1 VTVTQVLAPTVPGG
15 SRVKGRAYFLDR
27 AVVYIAGGEWS
38 VEATVRGSRD
48 YHVTIRREGNVFSG
62 SCECPYFEDRF
73 VVCKHIWA
81 AMLEAERRQLLA
93 GDGDL
98 PRDAVLQAF
107 DGDDDSDPEFRRRPV
122 RSRPDAQSQRSH
134 PAWERFLDEFSQSL
148 TEADAARPPA
158 RFAAA
163 QIVYVI
169 DRAATLNGA
178 GLALEVQSRHHKKNG
193 DWAKPKPTSV
203 SLSEVTQLP
212 DAVDREIVPLLLGA
226 SELYSA
232 SYLSQYG
239 RASFR
244 LAGPLVDRVLPLVAQ
259 SGRALLRARPQPG
272 EEIVPLV
279 WDDGPAWTFHLEI
292 VHGTGNQAFSIDG
305 ALLRGSERLAIR
317 EPWMLIEGYVF
328 HGGTV
333 ARLDARGAF
342 AWLTQLRRSGPTV
355 IPSDATGRLVDVL
368 ARSGIDPLDLPEELR
383 FEIASE
389 SPQAC
394 VSVTPGARR
403 GPMPMLDAEVTF
415 DYGGLRVPPG
425 PATTVFDADRRRLIR
440 RDSGFEQAALTRL
453 SQLGFSRHWDY
464 MLARQHLWIGAD
476 QFSNAMRV
484 LIREG
489 WRVEAEGRTFRTAQS
504 VRSEVRSGVDWFELH
519 GAIDFGDGKIVPLPR
534 LLADRP
540 HGDATIT
547 LDDGTVG
554 IVPEEWL
561 RRWSGI
567 AGMGEISGDHVRF
580 KVSQVALLDAALAS
594 QPAIRVDE
602 RFARTREQLA
612 TFSGI
617 GPLDPASTFAGQLR
631 DYQRDALG
639 WFAFLR
645 QFHVGGCLADDM
657 GLGKTVMVLAWLDR
671 LRRERKKTLPSLVV
685 VPRSV
690 VFNWKEEAVRF
701 APKLR
706 VLDFSGAA
714 RSTEDLQK
722 YDLVVTTYGAMRRDA
737 IRLKDVEFEYVIL
750 DEAQAIKNASTASAK
765 AARLLRATHRL
776 ALSGTPIENHLGEL
790 WSLFE
795 FLNPG
800 LLGTSST
807 FARHSLAASKRD
819 PAAMELLARGLRP
832 FILRRTKAQVAP
844 ELPARTELTLHCEL
858 QGMQRELYDELRA
871 HYRATLLQRIE
882 RDGLAKSRMHI
893 LEALLRLRQAAC
905 HTALVDPRRAGA
917 PSAKFEALLPLLGEV
932 RDEGHKCL
940 VFSQF
945 TSLLALLRA
954 RLDQDGTRYEY
965 LDGQTR
971 DRDVRVNRF
980 QNDPGCGL
988 FLISLKAGGLGLN
1001 LTAAEYVFLLDP
1013 WWNPAVEAQA
1023 IDRAHRI
1030 GQTRHVF
1037 AYRLISVNTVEEK
1050 IAELQASKRD
1060 LADAILHADAGPL
1073 RDLKKEDLEVL
1084 LS

>member
-1 VTVTQVLAPTVPGG
+1 MNISLTQMLAATVPGG
-15 SRVKGRAYFLDR
+15 SRVKGRAYFLDQ
-27 AVVYIAGGEWS
+27 AVTRIEGTAWA

-48 YHVTIRREGNVFSG
+48 YHVTIRRAGRVFSG
-62 SCECPYFEDRF
+62 SCECPYFDDRF
-73 VVCKHIWA
+73 VICKHIWA
-81 AMLEAERRQLLA
+81 AMLEAERRQLLL
-93 GDGDL
+93 GDGDV
-98 PRDAVLQAF
+98 PRDAVLEAF
-107 DGDDDSDPEFRRRPV
+107 DDRDQSDPEFRARPF
-122 RSRPDAQSQRSH
+122 RPRTDGNRH
-134 PAWERFLDEFSQSL
+134 PAWERFLEEFSRSL
-148 TEADAARPPA
+148 TEAEAARPPE

-169 DRAATLNGA
+169 DRAATLNGGA
-178 GLALEVQSRHHKKNG
+178 LALEVQSRTRKKSG
-193 DWAKPKPTSV
+193 DWAKPKSTSI
-203 SLSEVTQLP
+203 SLVEVARLP
-212 DAVDREIVPLLLGA
+212 EAVDREIIPLLLGA
-226 SELYSA
+226 SDPYNS

-244 LAGPLVDRVLPLVAQ
+244 LAGPLVDHVLPLVAQ

-272 EEIVPLV
+272 EEIIALS
-279 WDDGPAWTFHLEI
+279 WDDGPPWTFHLEI
-292 VHGTGNQAFSIDG
+292 IHGSGDASFSIDG
-305 ALLRGSERLAIR
+305 ALVRGTDRLAIR
-317 EPWMLIEGYVF
+317 VPWMLIDGYVF

-342 AWLTQLRRSGPTV
+342 AWLAQLRRSGPAV

-389 SPQAC
+389 SPVAC

-403 GPMPMLDAEVTF
+403 GPMPMLDADVTF
-415 DYGGLRVPPG
+415 DYGGLRVAPG
-425 PATTVFDADRRRLIR
+425 SATTAFDAERRRLIR
-440 RDSGFEQAALTRL
+440 RDSTFEQAALSRL
-453 SQLGFSRHWDY
+453 MQLGFTRHWDY

-476 QFSNAMRV
+476 QFSRAMGL
-484 LIREG
+484 LIRDG

-504 VRSEVRSGVDWFELH
+504 MRSEVRSGVDWFELH
-519 GAIDFGDGKIVPLPR
+519 GAVDFGEGKIVPLPR
-534 LLADRP
+534 LLANRAQ
-540 HGDATIT
+540 GDQTFV

-567 AGMGEISGDHVRF
+567 AGMGEATGDHVRF
-580 KVSQVALLDAALAS
+580 KVSQVTLLDAALAA

-602 RFARTREQLA
+602 QFARTRDQLA

-617 GPLDPASTFAGQLR
+617 GALNEAPSFAGQLR
-631 DYQRDALG
+631 DYQREALG

-645 QFHVGGCLADDM
+645 QFQVGGCLADDM

-671 LRRERKKTLPSLVV
+671 LRRERKKTAPSLVV

-690 VFNWKEEAVRF
+690 VFNWKEEAARF

-722 YDLVVTTYGAMRRDA
+722 YDLVVTTYGALRRDA
-737 IRLKDVEFEYVIL
+737 IRLKDTQFEYVIL
-750 DEAQAIKNASTASAK
+750 DEAQAIKNPATASAK
-765 AARLLRATHRL
+765 AARLLHASHRL
-776 ALSGTPIENHLGEL
+776 ALSGTPVENHLGEL

-795 FLNPG
+795 FLNRG

-807 FARHSLAASKRD
+807 FAKYSLAASKRD
-819 PAAMELLARGLRP
+819 PQAMELLARGLRP

-871 HYRATLLQRIE
+871 HYRATLLHRIE
-882 RDGLAKSRMHI
+882 RDGLAKSKMHI

-917 PSAKFEALLPLLGEV
+917 PSSKFEALLPLLGEV
-932 RDEGHKCL
+932 REEGHKCL

-954 RLDQDGTRYEY
+954 RLDEEGAQYEY

-971 DRDVRVNRF
+971 DREARVNRF
-980 QNDPGCGL
+980 QSDPDCRL
-988 FLISLKAGGLGLN
+988 FLISLKAGGQGLN

-1037 AYRLISVNTVEEK
+1037 AYRLIAVDTVEEK
-1050 IAELQASKRD
+1050 IAELQATKRD
-1060 LADAILHADAGPL
+1060 LADAILQADAGLL
-1073 RDLKKEDLEVL
+1073 RELKREDLEVL